1 MNTFRNK
8 HYKNVLDLKYTFYGC
23 FRSSELKTAIENF
36 FKEWMNIVNLNHYQ
50 IISKTKNKNLNYIQN
65 LLRSYEFLCKFTEV
79 NIILKLGI
87 EILLLTRVLVYFGAI
102 LTAIIYSKSVK
113 EIQCKILF
121 CN

>member
-1 MNTFRNK
+1 
-8 HYKNVLDLKYTFYGC
+8 
-23 FRSSELKTAIENF
+23 
-36 FKEWMNIVNLNHYQ
+36 MNIVNLNHYQ